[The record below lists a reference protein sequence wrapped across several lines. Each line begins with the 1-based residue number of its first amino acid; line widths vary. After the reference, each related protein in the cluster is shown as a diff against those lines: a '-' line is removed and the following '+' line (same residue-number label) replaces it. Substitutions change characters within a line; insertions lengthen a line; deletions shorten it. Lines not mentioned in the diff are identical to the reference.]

1 MIGVIMAGGKGT
13 RLYPLTANRPKPLVE
28 VLGKPVV
35 DYVSDALLDAGI
47 TDVILTTGYQGEGLI
62 SLVEDWN
69 NNKSGKFSVS
79 NEDRPMGT
87 AGSVKL
93 LQDKLTETFIVAS
106 GDAILSSNL
115 RNLISAHKLSNAKV
129 TMALW
134 EVDDPTQF
142 GIVGLSSQIGGKINP
157 ELSEGYITKFLEK
170 PSLEDAFSNVINAG
184 LYIIEPEVLEH
195 IPFDTKYDFS
205 KELFPK
211 LLELGWPL
219 YAMKLDGLWFDVGTP
234 SELIRAQNEL
244 IAKRIELPFTIP
256 PGELTSQSGYIFD
269 TAETQSKI
277 IESVIC
283 HQSLVGKDCSIEN
296 SLVMNNSIIGDNTII
311 KNSVIGNNVKIG
323 SNCELIGCVVGDDI
337 SIGNGTNLVE
347 QKIDS

>member
-28 VLGKPVV
+28 VLGKPVI

-47 TDVILTTGYQGEGLI
+47 TDVILTTGHQGEGLI

-69 NNKSGKFSVS
+69 NDKSGKFSVS

-106 GDAILSSNL
+106 GDGILSSNL
-115 RNLISAHKLSNAKV
+115 KDLISAHKLSNAKV

-134 EVDDPTQF
+134 EVEDPTQF
-142 GIVGLSSQIGGKINP
+142 GIVGLSSQKGGQIDP
-157 ELSEGYITKFLEK
+157 RLSEGYITKFLEK

-256 PGELTSQSGYIFD
+256 PGKLNSHNGYIFD
-269 TAETQSKI
+269 TAKTQSKI

-283 HQSLVGKDCSIEN
+283 HQSLVGKDCNIEN
-296 SLVMNNSIIGDNTII
+296 SLIMNNSKIDDNTVI

-323 SNCELIGCVVGDDI
+323 SNCVLIGCVVGDDI

>member
-115 RNLISAHKLSNAKV
+115 SNLISAHKLSNAKV

-142 GIVGLSSQIGGKINP
+142 GIVGLSSQLGGKINP

-256 PGELTSQSGYIFD
+256 PGKLTSQSGYIFD

>member
-28 VLGKPVV
+28 VLGKPVI

-93 LQDKLTETFIVAS
+93 LQEKLTETFIVAS

-115 RNLISAHKLSNAKV
+115 RNLISAHKFSNAKV

-184 LYIIEPEVLEH
+184 LYIIEPEVLEN

-277 IESVIC
+277 IQSVIC

-323 SNCELIGCVVGDDI
+323 SNCEMIGCVVGDDI

>member
-115 RNLISAHKLSNAKV
+115 SNLISAHKLSNAKV

-142 GIVGLSSQIGGKINP
+142 GIVGLSSKIGGKINP

-195 IPFDTKYDFS
+195 IPFDKKYDFS

-256 PGELTSQSGYIFD
+256 PGKLTSQSGYIFD

-296 SLVMNNSIIGDNTII
+296 SLIMNNSKIGDNTII

-337 SIGNGTNLVE
+337 SIANGTNLVE

>member
-28 VLGKPVV
+28 VLGKPVI

-93 LQDKLTETFIVAS
+93 LQDKLSNTFIVAS

-115 RNLISAHKLSNAKV
+115 KNLISAHQSSNAKV

-142 GIVGLSSQIGGKINP
+142 GIVGLSSQIGGQINP
-157 ELSEGYITKFLEK
+157 EISEGYITKFLEK
-170 PSLEDAFSNVINAG
+170 PSLEDAFSNVVNAG
-184 LYIIEPEVLEH
+184 LYIIEPEVLDH
-195 IPFDTKYDFS
+195 IPFDKKYDFS

-256 PGELTSQSGYIFD
+256 SGKLNSQGGYIFD
-269 TAETQSKI
+269 TAKTQSKI

-283 HQSLVGKDCSIEN
+283 HQSLVGKDCNIEN
-296 SLVMNNSIIGDNTII
+296 SLIMNNSIIGNNNVI

-323 SNCELIGCVVGDDI
+323 SNCTLIGCVVGDDI

>member
-13 RLYPLTANRPKPLVE
+13 RLYPLTANRPKPLVQ
-28 VLGKPVV
+28 VLGKPVI

-47 TDVILTTGYQGEGLI
+47 DEIILTTGYQGEGLI

-115 RNLISAHKLSNAKV
+115 KYLIAAHKLSNAKV

-134 EVDDPTQF
+134 EVEDPTQF
-142 GIVGLSSQIGGKINP
+142 GIVGLSSQLNGQIDAK
-157 ELSEGYITKFLEK
+157 LSEGYITKFLEK

-184 LYIIEPEVLEH
+184 LYIIEPEVLDH

-234 SELIRAQNEL
+234 GELIRAQNEL
-244 IAKRIELPFTIP
+244 ITRRMELPFTIP
-256 PGELTSQSGYIFD
+256 QGKVTPENGYVFD
-269 TAETQSKI
+269 TAETQSKT

-283 HQSLVGKDCSIEN
+283 HQVLVGKNCKIEN
-296 SLVMNNSIIGDNTII
+296 SLIMNHSIIGDNTII
-311 KNSVIGNNVKIG
+311 RNSVVGNNVKIG
-323 SNCELIGCVVGDDI
+323 SDCILNGCVVGDNL
-337 SIGNGTNLVE
+337 SIENRANFIN

>member
-28 VLGKPVV
+28 VLGKPVI

-115 RNLISAHKLSNAKV
+115 SNLISAHKLSNAKV

-256 PGELTSQSGYIFD
+256 PGKLTSQSGYIFD

-337 SIGNGTNLVE
+337 SIGNGANLVE
-347 QKIDS
+347 QKID

>member
-13 RLYPLTANRPKPLVE
+13 RLYPLTANRPKPLVQ
-28 VLGKPVV
+28 VLGKPVIG
-35 DYVSDALLDAGI
+35 YVSDALLDAGI
-47 TDVILTTGYQGEGLI
+47 DEVILTTGYQGEGLI

-69 NNKSGKFSVS
+69 HNKPGKFSVS

-93 LQDKLTETFIVAS
+93 LQNRLTDTFIVAS

-115 RNLISAHKLSNAKV
+115 EDLIAAHKLSNAKV

-134 EVDDPTQF
+134 EVEDPTQF
-142 GIVGLSSQIGGKINP
+142 GIVGLSSQLNGQIDAK
-157 ELSEGYITKFLEK
+157 LSEGYITKFLEK

-184 LYIIEPEVLEH
+184 LYIIEPEVLEY

-211 LLELGWPL
+211 LLQLGWPL

-244 IAKRIELPFTIP
+244 IAKRMELPFTIP
-256 PGELTSQSGYIFD
+256 PGQLTPESGYVFD

-283 HQSLVGKDCSIEN
+283 HQALVGKNCRIEN
-296 SLVMNNSIIGDNTII
+296 SLIMNHSIIGDNTIVR
-311 KNSVIGNNVKIG
+311 NSVVGNNVKIG
-323 SNCELIGCVVGDDI
+323 SDCSLTGCVVGDNV
-337 SIGNGTNLVE
+337 SIENNANFCE
-347 QKIDS
+347 KKIDS

>member
-115 RNLISAHKLSNAKV
+115 SNLISAHKLSNAKV

-256 PGELTSQSGYIFD
+256 PGKLTSQSGYIFD

-337 SIGNGTNLVE
+337 SIGNGANLVE